1 MENWDL
7 LCFFLF
13 GSIIHREVGIDWIVK
28 KRTENV
34 WNITSSSVFFG
45 IEKSYLHRRSEKQ
58 DRKLRPVIIVD
69 CSIVCRMEQRDFFH
83 WPHVVG
89 ERLSKLSKPGQ
100 SRRRMKHLNNG
111 PRFNL
116 YKSGNWAESQATFS
130 LLTFAS
136 FRLWKRQ
143 NGDKRLQ
150 IIFLSNSKDKE
161 MKTIRLDALD
171 MQVVAKIFLQD
182 MWWKTGNICL

>member
-7 LCFFLF
+7 LCFFLL
-13 GSIIHREVGIDWIVK
+13 GSIIHREVGIGWIVK
-28 KRTENV
+28 KRTENA
-34 WNITSSSVFFG
+34 WIITSSSVFFG
-45 IEKSYLHRRSEKQ
+45 IEKSYLHRRSKRQ
-58 DRKLRPVIIVD
+58 DRRLRLVIIVD

-89 ERLSKLSKPGQ
+89 ERLSKLSKPAQ

-111 PRFNL
+111 PWFNL
-116 YKSGNWAESQATFS
+116 YISGNWAESQATFS
-130 LLTFAS
+130 LLTRTFNS

-150 IIFLSNSKDKE
+150 IIFFCQISK
-161 MKTIRLDALD
+161 IRKWKQLDWMPWTCRL
-171 MQVVAKIFLQD
+171 
-182 MWWKTGNICL
+182 